1 MKRQMTANI
10 RNKLPQKVSLWF
22 LLILP
27 SVLLITLTVGL
38 ASYVAFINGQK
49 AVNEV
54 AHQLRGEVSARI
66 EDHLRVFLEIPHQ
79 VNQFNIDAIQQGWAK
94 ANDPRL
100 LQNYFLSQVKTHS
113 TITSVYFGNIQGG
126 IIGSGQEESDGTYYT
141 YETENLKAGTFNK
154 YAITDSGTV
163 EKLLTSIPNFDTRTR
178 LWYSGATQKGT
189 ATWSD
194 IYILFTRQD
203 MAISAS
209 SPVYD
214 EKNNLLG
221 VVAVDISLSQ
231 IKNFLETLDISTSG
245 QSFIMERTGLLVAT
259 STGEKPFSEN
269 NGKLERLDISEIK
282 SPVIKYAAEFLRE
295 RFGENLNISGREQL
309 EFEFD
314 KKNYFLDISPVQ
326 DQYGI
331 DWLVVV
337 VIPESDF
344 MVEIKETNRTTFLI
358 VIVALVIS
366 VLISIL
372 IARKIAARISF
383 LNDATRAFTKDE
395 GNAPNLTHSHIREID
410 ELTISFKEMER
421 QLRQTLASLK
431 TEVGERK
438 LVEHALRESET
449 LFRAIFEQAS
459 VGICTLSLDGKFRRV
474 NQRFTEIVG
483 YGHEELLDLTF
494 QDITHPEDMPANVV
508 NMQMLLNDKTA
519 SYSMEK
525 RYFRKDGSITWVN
538 QSMSLLHDMEEGS
551 VNFLSAVEDI
561 TARKHAEET
570 LEAVNNELR
579 MSLEREKLLAR
590 TDGMTGLYNHRYFFE
605 LATREFRAA
614 KRYHRPLAVLMFDID
629 RFKQVNDTFGHA
641 AGDKVLLQIA
651 GTLAS
656 QLRTADV
663 LSRYGG
669 DEFIIMLPQT
679 SAQQALPLAERI
691 RTSVEELSIE
701 VENIPLSITLNIG
714 IAEIQRE
721 LTDEN
726 IEYIAKR
733 ADKALY
739 TAKVTG
745 RNRTVTFDPKIY
757 D

>member
-1 MKRQMTANI
+1 LHK
-10 RNKLPQKVSLWF
+10 
-22 LLILP
+22 
-27 SVLLITLTVGL
+27 
-38 ASYVAFINGQK
+38 
-49 AVNEV
+49 
-54 AHQLRGEVSARI
+54 
-66 EDHLRVFLEIPHQ
+66 
-79 VNQFNIDAIQQGWAK
+79 
-94 ANDPRL
+94 
-100 LQNYFLSQVKTHS
+100 
-113 TITSVYFGNIQGG
+113 
-126 IIGSGQEESDGTYYT
+126 
-141 YETENLKAGTFNK
+141 
-154 YAITDSGTV
+154 
-163 EKLLTSIPNFDTRTR
+163 
-178 LWYSGATQKGT
+178 
-189 ATWSD
+189 
-194 IYILFTRQD
+194 
-203 MAISAS
+203 
-209 SPVYD
+209 
-214 EKNNLLG
+214 
-221 VVAVDISLSQ
+221 
-231 IKNFLETLDISTSG
+231 
-245 QSFIMERTGLLVAT
+245 
-259 STGEKPFSEN
+259 
-269 NGKLERLDISEIK
+269 
-282 SPVIKYAAEFLRE
+282 
-295 RFGENLNISGREQL
+295 EQL

-331 DWLVVV
+331 DWLVIV

-344 MVEIKETNRTTFLI
+344 MVEITETNRTTFLI
-358 VIVALVIS
+358 IIAALAIS

-395 GNAPNLTHSHIREID
+395 GNAPNLANSHIREID
-410 ELTISFKEMER
+410 ELTISFKEMEH

-449 LFRAIFEQAS
+449 LFRAIFEQAA
-459 VGICTLSLDGKFRRV
+459 VGICTLSLDGKFLRV
-474 NQRFTEIVG
+474 NQRFTKIVG
-483 YGHEELLDLTF
+483 YTHKELLDLSF
-494 QDITHPEDMPANVV
+494 QDITHPEELAINLKNIQNLV
-508 NMQMLLNDKTA
+508 NNETA

-525 RYFRKDGSITWVN
+525 RYFRKDGATTWVN
-538 QSMSLLHDMEEGS
+538 QTVSLLRDMDEKPA
-551 VNFLSAVEDI
+551 NFLSITEDI
-561 TARKHAEET
+561 TARKYAEKA

-605 LATREFRAA
+605 LANREFRAA
-614 KRYHRPLAVLMFDID
+614 KRYHRPLAILMFDID

-641 AGDKVLLQIA
+641 VGDKVLVQIA
-651 GTLAS
+651 ETLAS

-701 VENIPLSITLNIG
+701 VENIPLSITLSIG

-739 TAKVTG
+739 TAKHTG
-745 RNRTVTFDPKIY
+745 RNRTVTFDPQNY
-757 D
+757 N